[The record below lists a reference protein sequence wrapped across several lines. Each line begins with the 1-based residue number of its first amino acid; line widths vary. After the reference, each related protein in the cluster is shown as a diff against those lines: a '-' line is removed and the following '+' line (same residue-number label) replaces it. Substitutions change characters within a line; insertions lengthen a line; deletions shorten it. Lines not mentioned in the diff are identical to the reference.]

1 MENCLLIINP
11 VAGNGLGRAVAPE
24 LDWTLAK
31 SFAHTHLVFT
41 RGVGDIARII
51 GHYHDQV
58 DAVFVAGGDGTLN
71 EAVNALAPYHFD
83 RPLGY
88 MPLGTVND
96 IGRVLKISQQPKE
109 ALRQLSRLRTCSVDL
124 GRINNQ
130 YFMNVVAVG
139 QIPEAVK
146 ETKAE
151 AKKRLGKLA
160 YVADGVQ
167 AFFQSNA
174 QTYDIIADG
183 DHHIVETE
191 LILICLT
198 NSVGGIEHMVERAR
212 IDDGWAHLLFLKN
225 RHSLEFVPELLQSAL
240 QGDISASKFVQYRRA
255 KDIQLK
261 ALDQPM
267 TSNVDGDAGPKLPV
281 HVEVLAGQLK
291 LLVPDLR
298 T

>member
-1 MENCLLIINP
+1 
-11 VAGNGLGRAVAPE
+11 
-24 LDWTLAK
+24 
-31 SFAHTHLVFT
+31 
-41 RGVGDIARII
+41 
-51 GHYHDQV
+51 
-58 DAVFVAGGDGTLN
+58 
-71 EAVNALAPYHFD
+71 
-83 RPLGY
+83 
-88 MPLGTVND
+88 
-96 IGRVLKISQQPKE
+96 
-109 ALRQLSRLRTCSVDL
+109 
-124 GRINNQ
+124 
-130 YFMNVVAVG
+130 MNVVAVG

-261 ALDQPM
+261 ALDRPM

-281 HVEVLAGQLK
+281 QVEVLAGQLE
-291 LLVPDLR
+291 LFVPDLR

>member
-11 VAGNGLGRAVAPE
+11 AAGNGLGRAVAPE
-24 LDWTLAK
+24 LDWILAK
-31 SFAHTHLVFT
+31 SFAHTRLVFT
-41 RGVGDIARII
+41 RGEGDMGRII
-51 GHYHDQV
+51 AQYHDQA

-71 EAVNALAPYHFD
+71 EAVNALAAYQFD
-83 RPLGY
+83 LPLGY

-109 ALRQLSRLRTCSVDL
+109 ALRQLSQLTLQAVDIGRLNDH
-124 GRINNQ
+124 

-146 ETKAE
+146 DTKAE

-174 QTYDIIADG
+174 QSYEIWLDG
-183 DHHIVETE
+183 HQQLVETE

-198 NSVGGIEHMVERAR
+198 NSVGGLEHMVDQAR
-212 IDDGWAHLLFLKN
+212 IDDGWLHLLILKD
-225 RHSLEFVPELLQSAL
+225 RHSLEFVPELLQNAI
-240 QGDISASKFVQYRRA
+240 QGDISASKFVLYERA
-255 KDIQLK
+255 KHISLK
-261 ALDQPM
+261 ALDHSIS
-267 TSNVDGDAGPKLPV
+267 SNVDGDAGPSLPIQV
-281 HVEVLAGQLK
+281 DVLPGQLK
-291 LLVPDLR
+291 LLVPKS
-298 T
+298 TT